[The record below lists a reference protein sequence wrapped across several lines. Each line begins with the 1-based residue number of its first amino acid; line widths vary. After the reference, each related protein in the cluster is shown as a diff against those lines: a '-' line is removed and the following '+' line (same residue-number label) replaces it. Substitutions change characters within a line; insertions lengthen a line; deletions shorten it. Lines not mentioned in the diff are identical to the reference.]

1 MIGDVSHY
9 HIHLSFTF
17 SGGLVGICC
26 SVLDAKKVVMTDLEY
41 ALPLMEENV
50 DRNREDLNYQSIK
63 CKACDWYKPPSI
75 SELCENSDGPDVIL
89 VADCVWLSHLISPLI
104 HTLQTYAGD
113 STKVII
119 TYQQR
124 GKDAHEEFMQG
135 IHDIFD
141 VEVIDTEKTV
151 GLAKPDVFY
160 VLECTGKR
168 VAHDHYNMN

>member
-1 MIGDVSHY
+1 
-9 HIHLSFTF
+9 
-17 SGGLVGICC
+17 
-26 SVLDAKKVVMTDLEY
+26 MTDLEY

-50 DRNREDLNYQSIK
+50 SRNYNKDMNHQSIK
-63 CKACDWYKPPSI
+63 CKACDWYKPQPI
-75 SELCENSDGPDVIL
+75 SELCENSDEPDVIL

-104 HTLQTYAGD
+104 RTLKTYAGA

-135 IHDIFD
+135 VHDIFD
-141 VEVIDTEKTV
+141 VKIIDTENSV

-160 VLECTGKR
+160 VLECRKKKSST
-168 VAHDHYNMN
+168 

>member
-1 MIGDVSHY
+1 MIY
-9 HIHLSFTF
+9 LTNHIHQLSSNF

-26 SVLDAKKVVMTDLEY
+26 SVLGAKEVVMTDLEY

-50 DRNREDLNYQSIK
+50 DRNVGKDLNYQSIK
-63 CKACDWYKPPSI
+63 CKACDWFKPQPI
-75 SELCENSDGPDVIL
+75 SELCEDSDGPDVIL
-89 VADCVWLSHLISPLI
+89 LADCVWLSHLISPLI
-104 HTLQTYAGD
+104 RTLKTYTENA
-113 STKVII
+113 STKVLI

-124 GKDAHEEFMQG
+124 GKEGHEEFMQG

-160 VLECTGKR
+160 VLECTKKKSST
-168 VAHDHYNMN
+168 